1 MPDQIWAL
9 ILFALIATGSPGGA
23 TALAT
28 ASGARFGYRQSLPL
42 ILGIALSLALLVAVS
57 GTSLAATLQSTPFL
71 SSAIKAI
78 GSAYLVWLALKI
90 GLAGSP
96 SATRLSEAQPM
107 SFLVGAALLLVNPKA
122 WAMAAGVASS
132 FSNLVSYP
140 FLLGS
145 ILAAVFLACACVSLS
160 LWVLAGGF
168 IANLLRTDRHWHIF
182 NGAMATLLL
191 VSILQ
196 LWI

>member
-42 ILGIALSLALLVAVS
+42 IFGIAIALALLVAVS
-57 GTSLAATLQSTPFL
+57 GTSLTAMLQSTPFL
-71 SSAIKAI
+71 NSAIRAF

-96 SATRLSEAQPM
+96 SATRLSGTKPM
-107 SFLVGAALLLVNPKA
+107 SFLVGSALLLVNPKA
-122 WAMAAGVASS
+122 WAMAVGVASS
-132 FSNLVSYP
+132 FSNIVSDP
-140 FLLGS
+140 ILLGS
-145 ILAAVFLACACVSLS
+145 ILATVFLLCASASLS
-160 LWVLAGGF
+160 LWVLVGGV
-168 IANLLRTDRHWHIF
+168 IAHSMRTDRHWHIF
-182 NGAMATLLL
+182 NGAMALLL
-191 VSILQ
+191 LISILQ